1 MPRFGVHTFVWTP
14 DWDRAGA
21 ETAISQAAAAGV
33 DLVEVA
39 LLRPAEVDVAH
50 SRELAAR
57 HGIALTC
64 SLGLPPE
71 ASLPDHPAAAEG
83 FLRQALAVTAGLG
96 AKSLSGVTYGTIG
109 RLTGQAVTEGELDII
124 AAVLRSV
131 ARHAAGLGLTLGL
144 EPCNRYE
151 THLVNTG
158 RQAVSLIE
166 RIGEPNLFVHLDTYH
181 MNIEEKGF
189 AAAILDCGPHLR
201 YIHLSESDR
210 GTPGS
215 GNVDWEGVFGGLARI
230 GFDGDMVLESFVH
243 LHPDIAR
250 ALCVWRPVAPRGAAE
265 VIGKGLPF
273 LRDKARAHGLATTEK
288 P

>member
-21 ETAISQAAAAGV
+21 ETALRQAAAAGV

-50 SRELAAR
+50 SRDLAAR

-71 ASLPDHPAAAEG
+71 ASLPDHPAAAET
-83 FLRQALAVTAGLG
+83 FLRQALAVTAALG
-96 AKSLSGVTYGTIG
+96 ATSLSGVTYGTIG
-109 RLTGQAVTEGELDII
+109 RVTGKPVTEQELDII

-151 THLVNTG
+151 THLLNTG

-189 AAAILDCGPHLR
+189 GHGFRVAGKHCSYVHM
-201 YIHLSESDR
+201 SESDR
-210 GTPGS
+210 GVPGT
-215 GNVDWEGVFGGLARI
+215 GNVHWEDIFKTLKQI
-230 GFDGDMVLESFVH
+230 GFDGDLVIESF
-243 LHPDIAR
+243 IALPPEIAS
-250 ALCVWRPVAPRGAAE
+250 ALCVWRPVAKSADE
-265 VIGKGLPF
+265 VLTHGVPYLKSM
-273 LRDKARAHGLATTEK
+273 ARVHGLIE
-288 P
+288 

>member
-50 SRELAAR
+50 SRDLAAR

-83 FLRQALAVTAGLG
+83 FLRQALAVTAALG
-96 AKSLSGVTYGTIG
+96 ATSLSGVTYGTIG
-109 RLTGQAVTEGELDII
+109 RVTGKPVTEQELDII

-151 THLVNTG
+151 THLLNTG

-250 ALCVWRPVAPRGAAE
+250 ALCVWRPVATGGAAE
-265 VIGKGLPF
+265 VIGKGLPY
-273 LRDKARAHGLATTEK
+273 LRDKARAHGLARTEN